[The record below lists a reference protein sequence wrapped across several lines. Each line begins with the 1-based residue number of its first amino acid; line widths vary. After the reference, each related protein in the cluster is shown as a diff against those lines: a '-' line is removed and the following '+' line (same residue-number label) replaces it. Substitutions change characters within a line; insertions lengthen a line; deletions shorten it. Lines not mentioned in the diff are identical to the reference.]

1 MSRISSKIVYNDLTG
16 GINNVNGIET
26 INTTTK
32 KTETPDMVNIEY
44 LGLGGIKTMEGNIQ
58 FANQLP
64 SKVVGGWEYV
74 KNGTRYMVVGLS
86 NGEVYIYDVPDNEFK
101 LIYTFQHNSD
111 RMSFCNMNNGVV
123 VTNGVDDPFFYEKGR
138 HTTLEGTVAI
148 TANDVNVVGTS
159 TQFTV
164 QLHKSDRIEID
175 DVIYI
180 VDTITD
186 DTHLALT
193 TDAESTKSGEL
204 YYLSEISQCNAT
216 LINSD
221 DPLNQPADIRGL
233 AINFYKGRLWIGDKN
248 SVYYSQVGLYNG
260 WDQHYDAGYIASL
273 YNDTSPVKALGLY
286 ADYLLI
292 HKEHSTYIV
301 TSDDGYNFT
310 VKPYSNITCE
320 SQQSFIVSNT
330 KYYVYSD
337 EYMDIYPL
345 VQRTQFQDRFLGE
358 TISQKVRNFF
368 HNVRTADVDKIF
380 CVAHPKKRW
389 MMFYM
394 PTIQHA
400 GSNYALI
407 FDFQTKSWL
416 LRVVPQNVTCAFN
429 FDNEVYIGTDDGK
442 VLREFEGLTFDGEVL
457 EAYYKSPWFD
467 WANGYTQSFAEF
479 QLELDSSYNN
489 HFYIRTFKDGTTPYE
504 DRIINSEFLTG
515 NALVYNT
522 DKGDT
527 TYHINFYNTI
537 GYKPTDYYA
546 WSLGSIIRYTLSDE
560 PEASDQ
566 LYSSPNTTSNDT
578 LQTPIYSWTYNDGN
592 DDVTIYTY
600 AKEPEI
606 GDYVYTST
614 NYPAPRYGTIDSVDD
629 DGFVFTD
636 ILSNTYTTQEFN
648 GLVGIIIRQGGPGGA
663 MFSRDVDSDTS
674 GEPYTDQIY
683 ALVDSI
689 PDTDENASQ
698 DTDYYVS
705 ENLIFYFTRDDV
717 DLKVSTYNLVTKE
730 ETDYITISN
739 YFNDVYASLELD
751 DVNTNL
757 TKWDNDQWVSGEF
770 QNVRMLL
777 PNNVFEDF
785 QLEFG
790 ANRLG
795 QAFAINQYNFRRVEH
810 EEAPW

>member
-74 KNGTRYMVVGLS
+74 KNGTRYMIVGLD
-86 NGEVYIYDVPDNEFK
+86 NKQVYIYDVPDNEFK
-101 LIYTFQHNSD
+101 LIYTFPNKSD

-138 HTTLEGTVAI
+138 HVTLDGTVTTTTGSSA
-148 TANDVNVVGTS
+148 VVGSS
-159 TQFTV
+159 TQFTK
-164 QLHKSDRIEID
+164 QLHKGDRIEIH

-180 VDTITD
+180 VDSITD
-186 DTHLALT
+186 DENLTLT
-193 TDAESTKSGEL
+193 TNVDTGYSGEL

-286 ADYLLI
+286 SDYLLI

-301 TSDDGYNFT
+301 TSQDGYEFSVN
-310 VKPYSNITCE
+310 PYSNITCE

-330 KYYVYSD
+330 KYYVYSN

-345 VQRTQFQDRFLGE
+345 IQRTQFQDRFLGE

-368 HNVRTADVDKIF
+368 HNVRANDVDKIF

-416 LRVVPQNVTCAFN
+416 LRCVPQNVTCAFN
-429 FDNEVYIGTDDGK
+429 FDNEVYIGTEDGK

-457 EAYYKSPWFD
+457 NAYYKSPWFD
-467 WANGYTQSFAEF
+467 WASGYTQSFAEF
-479 QLELDSSYNN
+479 EIELDSSYNN
-489 HFYIRTFKDGTTPYE
+489 HFYIRTFKDGTTPHE
-504 DRIINSEFLTG
+504 DRIINSEYLTG
-515 NALVYNT
+515 DALVYDTSKT
-522 DKGDT
+522 DT
-527 TYHINFYNTI
+527 PYHIYFYNTV
-537 GYKPTDYYA
+537 GY
-546 WSLGSIIRYTLSDE
+546 DE
-560 PEASDQ
+560 D
-566 LYSSPNTTSNDT
+566 NN
-578 LQTPIYSWTYNDGN
+578 PIYQLIDTIANTDSGATEDISYNTGEN
-592 DDVTIYTY
+592 T
-600 AKEPEI
+600 
-606 GDYVYTST
+606 
-614 NYPAPRYGTIDSVDD
+614 
-629 DGFVFTD
+629 VFWF
-636 ILSNTYTTQEFN
+636 L
-648 GLVGIIIRQGGPGGA
+648 
-663 MFSRDVDSDTS
+663 
-674 GEPYTDQIY
+674 
-683 ALVDSI
+683 
-689 PDTDENASQ
+689 
-698 DTDYYVS
+698 
-705 ENLIFYFTRDDV
+705 RDDK
-717 DLKVSTYNLVTKE
+717 DLKISTYNLLTKE
-730 ETDYITISN
+730 ETDYITISD
-739 YFNDVYASLELD
+739 YFNEVFDSLEVE

-757 TKWDNDQWVSGEF
+757 TKWDDDQWVSGEF
-770 QNVRMLL
+770 QTLRMLL

-785 QLEFG
+785 QLEIG
-790 ANRLG
+790 TNELG
-795 QAFAINQYNFRRVEH
+795 QAFAINEYSFRRIEH